1 MKEFAIK
8 ENHLF
13 VKAYTKGKRYVTHT
27 VAVYVLRDYKA
38 GKLRKE
44 NPQKE
49 FLNRIGFTATTKLGH
64 AVVRNRCKRI
74 MREAYRMVAA
84 EHEIGTGN
92 LIVIVAREGAV
103 SATSRQVKRDL
114 LRSFKKMEL
123 IGEAKRTSLE

>member
-13 VKAYTKGKRYVTHT
+13 VKAYTKGKRYVTNT

-38 GKLRKE
+38 GRLRKE

-74 MREAYRMVAA
+74 MRAAYRAVIA
-84 EHEIGTGN
+84 EHPIGKGN
-92 LIVIVAREGAV
+92 LIVIAAREGAIP
-103 SATSRQVKRDL
+103 ATSSQVKKDL
-114 LRSFKKMEL
+114 LRAFKKLEL
-123 IGEAKRTSLE
+123 IGA

>member
-1 MKEFAIK
+1 VKEFAIK

-13 VKAYTKGKRYVTHT
+13 VKAYTKGKRYVTNT

-38 GKLRKE
+38 GRLRKE

-74 MREAYRMVAA
+74 MRAAYRAVVA
-84 EHEIGTGN
+84 EHPIGKGN
-92 LIVIVAREGAV
+92 LIVIAAREGAV
-103 SATSRQVKRDL
+103 PATSRQVKKDL
-114 LRSFKKMEL
+114 LRAFRKLEL
-123 IGEAKRTSLE
+123 IGV